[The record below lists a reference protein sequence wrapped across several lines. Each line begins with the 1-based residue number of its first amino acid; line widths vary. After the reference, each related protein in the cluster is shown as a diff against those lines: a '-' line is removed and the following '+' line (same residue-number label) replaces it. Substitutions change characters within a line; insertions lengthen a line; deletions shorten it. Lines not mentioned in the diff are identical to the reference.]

1 MGQKYAILDKVGFPI
16 AFYDTDIYGDNI
28 PTNAIEITEEQWIEF
43 INNQGRR
50 YFDFETKQ
58 IKEFNPETMKIID
71 NKVVFKTED
80 EILQE
85 KRTVKE
91 NQLKSLVGFLLSQT
105 DWVIIKLQ
113 SMKEEGWS
121 DNEIQVEVQKYQPIL
136 EKRKRIREWNEQ
148 TEQAIQN
155 AKTIEELE
163 AIKIEFEG

>member
-1 MGQKYAILDKVGFPI
+1 MPWAWVENGNIFVAYSQEVVPQGVAVIEVPDNATPSDLAIDETGQL
-16 AFYDTDIYGDNI
+16 
-28 PTNAIEITEEQWIEF
+28 
-43 INNQGRR
+43 RL
-50 YFDFETKQ
+50 
-58 IKEFNPETMKIID
+58 
-71 NKVVFKTED
+71 KTE
-80 EILQE
+80 QE
-85 KRTVKE
+85 KLADLKQE
-91 NQLKSLVGFLLSQT
+91 KLQQLKTYVAGLLSQT

>member
-1 MGQKYAILDKVGFPI
+1 MPWVWVENG
-16 AFYDTDIYGDNI
+16 NI
-28 PTNAIEITEEQWIEF
+28 FVAYSQEVVPQGAIEVPDGILPQ
-43 INNQGRR
+43 
-50 YFDFETKQ
+50 DLV
-58 IKEFNPETMKIID
+58 ID
-71 NKVVFKTED
+71 NGVLRLKTFEEKLND
-80 EILQE
+80 LKQE
-85 KRTVKE
+85 KL
-91 NQLKSLVGFLLSQT
+91 NQLKFYVASLLSQT

-113 SMKEEGWS
+113 SMKEESWS